1 MPTVCAGAD
10 DGKIRKRRNCTIS
23 DAQGAARRGD
33 FAAVDRWANRQR
45 IRAEFVSV
53 ALVQFLAHAVTDAV
67 AHPFAESL
75 AVAESDIE
83 SVAYRRRLQRRV
95 DPGPGAAAF

>member
-67 AHPFAESL
+67 AESL